1 LRSARFALVRIRFA
15 ADFTFGKTA
24 SEGDFDT
31 EKSLLESRKAT
42 RQAEQCQPLAD
53 GALQLDTER
62 DSFSRMENLLIIFPV
77 LIISIVVHEY
87 AHGWMALRQGDQTA
101 AMLGRLTLN
110 PIPHIDPVGS
120 ILVPGLLVFM
130 QTGAILGWAK
140 PVPVNPR
147 NFRNF
152 KRGDI
157 LVSLAGVAANL
168 LLVVV
173 FTMILVIT
181 IWLMRLI
188 PAFQPTGQL
197 VLQMAGFGVSINFI
211 LILFNLI
218 PIPPLDGSHVFY
230 YLLPPHLAVRYRQL
244 GQYGFVILFAL
255 LFLGGFRFIFL
266 WSQWLTRMTIG
277 VGTIFT

>member
-1 LRSARFALVRIRFA
+1 
-15 ADFTFGKTA
+15 
-24 SEGDFDT
+24 
-31 EKSLLESRKAT
+31 
-42 RQAEQCQPLAD
+42 
-53 GALQLDTER
+53 
-62 DSFSRMENLLIIFPV
+62 MENFLMMFPV
-77 LIISIVVHEY
+77 LIVSIVLHEY

-120 ILVPGLLVFM
+120 ILVPGMLILLG
-130 QTGAILGWAK
+130 TGAILGWAK

-168 LLVVV
+168 LLVAA
-173 FTMILVIT
+173 FTLVLVINV
-181 IWLMRLI
+181 WLMRAI
-188 PAFQPTGQL
+188 PTYQPTGFL
-197 VLQMAGFGVSINFI
+197 VQQMAVFGVMINFI

-230 YLLPPHLAVRYRQL
+230 YLLPPHLAVRYRQV
-244 GQYGFVILFAL
+244 GQYGFIILFAL

-266 WSQWLTRMTIG
+266 WAQWLTRMTIG
-277 VGTIFT
+277 VGTLLT